1 MKKLSEISPREISR
15 IVLCLAVTCFVAGII
30 LGGVYFLTEPVKR
43 RMTKEREIAA
53 VRHLLDLK
61 EDSKLIEVRR
71 YLNEEGTITLS
82 YLVDGVV
89 KIFDTKGNLLKEIP
103 ASAAPPAGRAGA
115 VDETRF
121 VGRFFVAWDVA
132 GNLAGYVTEGSQS
145 GFKSNI
151 RFFAALNKDFT
162 LRAVEVISQEEDPGL
177 GAEIIRP
184 EFLRQFAGRSLE
196 PIEQWKVQ
204 KGPAPKGGGDSEKI
218 YGVTGATIS
227 SQALA
232 DGVAQAMRHLRRRI
246 QILFPEGGLN
256 HE

>member
-15 IVLCLAVTCFVAGII
+15 IVLCLAVTCFLAGIV

-82 YLVDGVV
+82 YLVSGVM

-103 ASAAPPAGRAGA
+103 AS
-115 VDETRF
+115 DESHF
-121 VGRFFVAWDVA
+121 VGRFFVAWDAA

-204 KGPAPKGGGDSEKI
+204 KGPAPQRGADAVKI

-227 SQALA
+227 SQALS
-232 DGVAQAMRHLRRRI
+232 DGVAQAMRHLRHRI